1 MYIMTILITKS
12 FIICDVINNNSTVYI
27 CKHRDTFRQSRFKKT
42 IFMLCTFK
50 RQNKMKET
58 ATVA

>member
-1 MYIMTILITKS
+1 M
-12 FIICDVINNNSTVYI
+12 INNYSTVDI

-50 RQNKMKET
+50 RQNKMMET
-58 ATVA
+58 AAVA

>member
-1 MYIMTILITKS
+1 MYIMTILITKLL
-12 FIICDVINNNSTVYI
+12 IICDMINNYSTVDI

-50 RQNKMKET
+50 RQNKMMET